1 MNDDIYDEMVRERGK
16 EYFLKNMVKYCVKR
30 GNTLHGTVYGGN
42 KYITKVDLKTNTG
55 ICTCPYQY
63 NCKHAYALLE
73 SYKSGKYIDGDDLF
87 LNFSKLDKL
96 ELLKIFESIVEKHN
110 LWDEFITEDKT
121 LLDTAKNMLELTKIE
136 KKNVFT
142 FTSFLRNQFLKN
154 AENEELI
161 LIIPEVIKYIQER
174 KKLEEILFLI
184 VDELFERG
192 KTDKDILKKLI
203 ELSRK
208 YRELWMVKDNILDY
222 EYFELLEY

>member
-1 MNDDIYDEMVRERGK
+1 MDNDIYNEMVQERGK

-30 GNTLHGTVYGGN
+30 GNTLHGTVYGSDN
-42 KYITKVDLKTNTG
+42 YITKVDLKTNTG

-73 SYKSGKYIDGDDLF
+73 SYKNGKYVNGDELF
-87 LNFSKLDKL
+87 FNLSKLDK
-96 ELLKIFESIVEKHN
+96 EEILKIFEDIIEKHN
-110 LWDEFITEDKT
+110 LWDEFVKTDRT

-136 KKNVFT
+136 KKNLFT
-142 FTSFLRNQFLKN
+142 FTSFLRNQFIKN
-154 AENEELI
+154 AENEEL
-161 LIIPEVIKYIQER
+161 LEIIPDIIKYIPER
-174 KKLEEILFLI
+174 RKLEEILFLI
-184 VDELFERG
+184 VDELFKRG

-222 EYFELLEY
+222 EYFELLDY